1 MPIVKRKVIHRDPPL
16 GAFGPGDLGPD
27 IQKYATSLA
36 DKQYS
41 GPSAPAVSER
51 IMQLLKGNTT
61 EEAYLTEEKLKLL
74 LQSSD
79 FYKKIGLNLPNNFQK
94 SGPSLQ
100 EALVE
105 LFKATH
111 TGRWGDATPKRL
123 PARLF
128 ALQDPF
134 LPKGQRTEI
143 PSIKMNV
150 GRGAKEY
157 MNLTGAGPLDL
168 VKYKSMPM
176 IDIDTPTTGRH
187 KEVHP
192 ESGITA
198 GSKGEAL
205 EKVQK
210 IANILKSR
218 LRTYMT
224 PGGIRAFDI
233 SKENTVQEFIQR
245 LEKTEEGQA
254 LSAILDPH
262 YMTMA
267 KRVRMYRPK
276 GREQIGI
283 STHGPAPIFIDDSGF
298 ASRTGPKFN
307 RNPNED
313 YVATLLGDVV
323 PSSGSAPEANANM
336 FEQLLNTHDTR
347 IAANTTNNSSESK
360 MLDLIEVIKQ
370 GVPAKLREQIMRK
383 YKL

>member
-1 MPIVKRKVIHRDPPL
+1 MPTPKRRVIHRDPPV
-16 GAFGPGDLGPD
+16 GTFGKGDMGVAP
-27 IQKYATSLA
+27 QKYATPLEE
-36 DKQYS
+36 KNYS
-41 GPSAPAVSER
+41 GPNKSAVSEK

-79 FYKKIGLNLPNNFQK
+79 FYKKIGLNLPKGFQQ
-94 SGPSLQ
+94 SGPKLQ

-111 TGRWGDATPKRL
+111 TGRWGDATPTRL

-128 ALQDPF
+128 ALPDPF
-134 LPKGQRTEI
+134 LPKGQKAEI

-150 GRGAKEY
+150 GRGAREY

-168 VKYKSMPM
+168 VKYESMPM

-192 ESGITA
+192 QLGITA
-198 GSKGEAL
+198 GSKAEAL
-205 EKVQK
+205 EKIQK
-210 IANILKSR
+210 IADVLKSR

-224 PGGIRAFDI
+224 PGGVRAFDI
-233 SKENTVQEFIQR
+233 SRESTPQEFLQR

-254 LSAILDPH
+254 LSEILDPH
-262 YMTMA
+262 YVA
-267 KRVRMYRPK
+267 GSKRVRTYFPK
-276 GREQIGI
+276 GREEIGKTI
-283 STHGPAPIFIDDSGF
+283 HGPGPVYIDAPGF
-298 ASRTGPKFN
+298 PSRTGPKFN

-313 YVATLLGDVV
+313 YVAALLGDVV
-323 PSSGSAPEANANM
+323 PSNGSAPETNANM

-347 IAANTTNNSSESK
+347 IAANTANNSSESK
-360 MLDLIEVIKQ
+360 MLDLVELIKQ